1 MGKND
6 QSEKTDVGPIEKR
19 RAFTVR
25 SLLQVGIGLGALAF
39 VLLKSDARGLLEA
52 IKATQVSYLPLAF
65 IASVLVT
72 WLMALR
78 WGMILKVR
86 GHDIKTGRLFVYY
99 LIGIFFSNFVPGGS
113 VSGDVARLI
122 YAGRDTGDRPFV
134 LSTLVYERTV
144 GLFVLL
150 MTGLGA
156 MLASRSSRP
165 SGLLIYLIEA
175 FLAAAFTALVLLMN
189 KRVSSSLARLC
200 RWAGV
205 KTKKEDF
212 FPQAERWGE
221 AAARTLEAILVLRR
235 YPGMLAATALV
246 SIAIRVVWSLGCY
259 VVALAMGLPLGPA
272 VIFAFI
278 SLVDLIRLMPISIGG
293 LGVREWALVV
303 LFTNAG
309 LAREQALM
317 FSFLAFAPVMLS
329 AVAGGILYISRAGL
343 LRTER
348 HVASAKEAGV

>member
-1 MGKND
+1 LN
-6 QSEKTDVGPIEKR
+6 
-19 RAFTVR
+19 AR
-25 SLLQVGIGLGALAF
+25 SLLQVIIGVGAL
-39 VLLKSDARGLLEA
+39 VLVIAKSDARGLLEA
-52 IKATQVSYLPLAF
+52 IKATRVSYLPLAL

-78 WGMILKVR
+78 WGLILKVR
-86 GHDIKTGRLFVYY
+86 GHYIKTARLFVYY
-99 LIGIFFSNFVPGGS
+99 LIAIFFSNFVPGGTM
-113 VSGDVARLI
+113 SGDVARLV

-150 MTGLGA
+150 MMGLGA

-165 SGLLIYLIEA
+165 SGIVIYLIEA
-175 FLAAAFTALVLLMN
+175 FLAAAFLALILLMN
-189 KRVSSSLARLC
+189 DYASLRLTRLC

-205 KTKKEDF
+205 KIK
-212 FPQAERWGE
+212 AERWGE
-221 AAARTLEAILVLRR
+221 AAARTLEAIRVLRR
-235 YPGMLAATALV
+235 YPGMLVFTVLV

-259 VVALAMGLPLGPA
+259 VVSIAMGLPLGLA

-293 LGVREWALVV
+293 LGVREWVLVV
-303 LFTNAG
+303 LFANVG

-317 FSFLAFAPVMLS
+317 FSFLAFAPVMLN
-329 AVAGGILYISRAGL
+329 AVAGGIIYISRAGL
-343 LRTER
+343 LGTER
-348 HVASAKEAGV
+348 PVASAKEAGV